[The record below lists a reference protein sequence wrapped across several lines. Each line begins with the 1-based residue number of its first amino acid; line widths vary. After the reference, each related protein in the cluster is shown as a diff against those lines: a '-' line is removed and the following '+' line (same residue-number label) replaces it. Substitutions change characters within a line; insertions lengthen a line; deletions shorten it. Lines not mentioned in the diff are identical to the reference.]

1 MTAAEIAKVKRI
13 VRLGHLTQTW
23 EAIVARPELARQLI
37 RLYPEA

>member
-1 MTAAEIAKVKRI
+1 MSKDQIEKVKRI

-23 EAIVARPELARQLI
+23 RAIVARPQLAKELI